1 MVCCFRHEELFWP
14 KVKGYLMTQ
23 LPPTNQL
30 PLLRQ
35 CVHRPHYSKIG
46 TPSVHVGSLKL
57 RLYIAKHCHHAK
69 HAG

>member
-1 MVCCFRHEELFWP
+1 MLHPQPSHLSLVTHPCQTVQQGTLS
-14 KVKGYLMTQ
+14 KAQ
-23 LPPTNQL
+23 
-30 PLLRQ
+30 
-35 CVHRPHYSKIG
+35 KIG